1 MKLSIPTLK
10 QEKFI
15 EVEENEHRIFCI
27 NLSVNR
33 MSSIL
38 YSRMNPD
45 QIIHYDALMET
56 RGMQFYFLQPF
67 ADIDRTAYV
76 TSGLGY
82 RVHPITELWLL
93 CCD

>member
-1 MKLSIPTLK
+1 
-10 QEKFI
+10 
-15 EVEENEHRIFCI
+15 
-27 NLSVNR
+27 
-33 MSSIL
+33 
-38 YSRMNPD
+38 MNPD